1 MFRFGYVVI
10 EVVFIFD
17 EALLQ
22 LLFRGGLE
30 LNPGPRSS
38 PNVEP
43 SDPTRSEPR
52 LSEITADIVAR
63 GRARQRGGRVSN
75 AGRGRRATVSLRTE
89 ASGNRGS
96 LIIEDYLLYLR
107 SEMTLDIPTGQC
119 YLRLNI

>member
-75 AGRGRRATVSLRTE
+75 AG
-89 ASGNRGS
+89 
-96 LIIEDYLLYLR
+96 
-107 SEMTLDIPTGQC
+107 
-119 YLRLNI
+119 